1 MAQAQRIKGQDVE
14 ILIVQ
19 NGVALDS
26 ANNSVRDIR
35 NFDVT
40 PKFEK
45 LEEQYLGET
54 SKRYDEIFHGVDFK
68 MDLHFENPYVLT
80 LIKAIKERAQRRTAG
95 EVINIKATLN
105 FPNGQSPTVILKDCF
120 FEDMPINFGGR
131 SEYGQFTLSG
141 SCTDISTIG

>member
-80 LIKAIKERAQRRTAG
+80 LIKAIKERAQRRVGRRCVVGFSQDSLGNELSGKKTAG
-95 EVINIKATLN
+95 
-105 FPNGQSPTVILKDCF
+105 S
-120 FEDMPINFGGR
+120 
-131 SEYGQFTLSG
+131 
-141 SCTDISTIG
+141 